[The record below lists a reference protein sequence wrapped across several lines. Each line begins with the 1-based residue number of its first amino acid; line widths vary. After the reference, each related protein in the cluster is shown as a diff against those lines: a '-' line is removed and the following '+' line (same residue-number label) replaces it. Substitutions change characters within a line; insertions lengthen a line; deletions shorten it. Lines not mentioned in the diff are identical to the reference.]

1 MSSVCD
7 IVGPFPPPNSP
18 GTLQT
23 MHDAM
28 VANRIETVDYFRS
41 TQNYRL
47 NTLITLR
54 LSLCRTEL
62 FTVASILLH
71 FVSCTKTNCLEK
83 LRHFGTGPEV
93 SRHFGTIR
101 LVPKCLGN
109 QNVLVPKCFITTK
122 RSKIHVAVS
131 QISHEMFKQFI
142 M

>member
-1 MSSVCD
+1 MIEDVPPYYVTSILCHSKFILSIIFMSYVCD

-71 FVSCTKTNCLEK
+71 FVSCTKTNCLET
-83 LRHFGTGPEV
+83 LRDWSGSVQTLQDHSFGTKV
-93 SRHFGTIR
+93 SW
-101 LVPKCLGN
+101 
-109 QNVLVPKCFITTK
+109 
-122 RSKIHVAVS
+122 
-131 QISHEMFKQFI
+131 
-142 M
+142 